1 MLHSSR
7 KKSRKFLGLGLFVLT
22 LFAIFCIGACGD
34 KAALRVADTVRSP
47 APVRVIQHAIGK
59 TQVPLNPQR
68 VVAIGFTVDPIL
80 SLGVKPI
87 GVSSDEPKY
96 LQSQLE
102 GVVNIGT
109 DYAPN
114 LEKILAL
121 KPDLILASRDLH
133 KGIYNSLSHIAPTVM
148 DQAKSNADWK
158 EVTMLVAK
166 TLGKTEKAEQVMVNY
181 YARLEEFKAKMGD
194 RLNQIEVSVIR
205 PLPGQMELNF
215 KDVFPGT
222 ILEDAHLRRP
232 PAQDKDSWGT
242 EITKERFR
250 DADGDVIFM
259 FTWGFES
266 QNALKELKTDPLWS
280 QLNAVKYNQVCQ
292 VGEHWISHG
301 PIAANLV
308 INDLFECLVEGNR

>member
-1 MLHSSR
+1 MQHSSR

-22 LFAIFCIGACGD
+22 LFAMFCVGACGD
-34 KAALRVADTVRSP
+34 KAPPKVANTVRSP
-47 APVRVIQHAIGK
+47 TEVRVVQHAMGETK
-59 TQVPLNPQR
+59 VPLNPQR
-68 VVAIGFTVDPIL
+68 VVAIGFTVDPLL
-80 SLGVKPI
+80 SLGVKPMA
-87 GVSSDEPKY
+87 VSSDEPEY

-121 KPDLILASRDLH
+121 KPDLILGSRDLH
-133 KGIYNSLSHIAPTVM
+133 KGIYNSLSYIAPTVM

-158 EVTMLVAK
+158 DVTMLVAK
-166 TLGKTEKAEQVMVNY
+166 TLGKTEKAEQVMANY
-181 YARLEEFKAKMGD
+181 YARLEEFKAQMGD

-205 PLPGQMELNF
+205 PLPSQIELNY

-222 ILEDAHLRRP
+222 ILKDANLRRP

-242 EITKERFR
+242 EITKESFR

-259 FTWGFES
+259 YTWGSDS
-266 QNALKELKTDPLWS
+266 QNALKKLKADPLWS
-280 QLNAVKYNQVCQ
+280 QLDAVKHNQVCQ

-308 INDLFECLVEGNR
+308 IDDLFECLVEDKR